1 VSDTEP
7 PRDVDE
13 RYQASLL
20 RHAVTD
26 VQPLYRQL
34 LRRLKMRDAEE
45 YNEAVGRYESDVAA
59 GGQDVDPLRSWVEYG
74 AWLAQLLAPGRLV
87 SIDRDGRAVEP
98 GGTPPLGP
106 LLLHLPEENGERA
119 MPIAV
124 PAEPSAA
131 QEAARQLLCAAPGGG
146 RSG

>member
-1 VSDTEP
+1 
-7 PRDVDE
+7 
-13 RYQASLL
+13 
-20 RHAVTD
+20 
-26 VQPLYRQL
+26 
-34 LRRLKMRDAEE
+34 
-45 YNEAVGRYESDVAA
+45 
-59 GGQDVDPLRSWVEYG
+59 
-74 AWLAQLLAPGRLV
+74 
-87 SIDRDGRAVEP
+87 
-98 GGTPPLGP
+98 LGP